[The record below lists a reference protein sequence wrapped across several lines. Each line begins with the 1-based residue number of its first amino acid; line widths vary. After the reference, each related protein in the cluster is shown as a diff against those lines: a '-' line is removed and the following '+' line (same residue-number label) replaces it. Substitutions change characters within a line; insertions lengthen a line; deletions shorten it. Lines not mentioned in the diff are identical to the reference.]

1 MGARGTSVL
10 ARVLEVGQL
19 KWTVIL
25 APILEEIFSTAAA
38 GSLQAPK
45 RSEVFPFWSGGLG
58 PEPLFASCCL
68 CRRGLI
74 AVSSRL
80 SRTRHGRLLFRSL
93 DTTNQRVS
101 SVRVHG
107 PGVSWQRASRACVW
121 TRGRRGDR
129 GVRGA
134 DRGLAFRV
142 TANALSTPAPP
153 QRLSGALSHLA
164 QAVSRWMAEEPMPVS
179 RAGACSHELLV
190 LPSKVQYKSAWNATA
205 FQFWAAYL
213 APCLRAQRHDTPMA
227 VGYANTPLALLGWTT
242 LPAAASHY
250 LALTSPSSCPECA
263 CFTVP
268 LQFPLLSPRICLSH
282 RKLRD
287 RRQLMSIKALVSKKA
302 ANALSKLRF
311 RHQVSGDLRHAW
323 PCLYPF
329 RSG

>member
-1 MGARGTSVL
+1 M
-10 ARVLEVGQL
+10 
-19 KWTVIL
+19 
-25 APILEEIFSTAAA
+25 
-38 GSLQAPK
+38 
-45 RSEVFPFWSGGLG
+45 
-58 PEPLFASCCL
+58 
-68 CRRGLI
+68 
-74 AVSSRL
+74 
-80 SRTRHGRLLFRSL
+80 
-93 DTTNQRVS
+93 
-101 SVRVHG
+101 
-107 PGVSWQRASRACVW
+107 
-121 TRGRRGDR
+121 
-129 GVRGA
+129 RGA
-134 DRGLAFRV
+134 DRGLAFCV
-142 TANALSTPAPP
+142 TANALSTLP

-164 QAVSRWMAEEPMPVS
+164 QAVSRWMASLGCYGLPVL
-179 RAGACSHELLV
+179 GC
-190 LPSKVQYKSAWNATA
+190 LPG
-205 FQFWAAYL
+205 F
-213 APCLRAQRHDTPMA
+213 LRAQRHDTPMA